1 MQPITEIGEMLI
13 TTKQKSYFL
22 KPSFKNIYH
31 LGNSREIVR
40 IYAELHGQE
49 IKDAAQKILTSK
61 SPAFQN
67 YALKKLNSP
76 IFGRKIL
83 ANAMNVIACCCD
95 DDTGPLIGYW
105 IAGKDGVKYRKGALS
120 IEQIILI
127 AKSLMEHGII
137 GRAKL
142 DLPPPSESKNNYSN
156 EFNIIE
162 YISLARTHFGM
173 TREEAENLTMTELQ
187 ELLKS
192 QMPKKKESL
201 FTEEEYNSIM
211 DEYEREK
218 AKAIGD

>member
-1 MQPITEIGEMLI
+1 MQPITEIGEMMI

-61 SPAFQN
+61 SPVFQN

-95 DDTGPLIGYW
+95 DDTDPLIGYW
-105 IAGKDGVKYRKGALS
+105 VAGKGGVKYRKGALS
-120 IEQIILI
+120 IEQIILL
-127 AKSLMEHGII
+127 AQSLMEHGII
-137 GRAKL
+137 G
-142 DLPPPSESKNNYSN
+142 
-156 EFNIIE
+156 
-162 YISLARTHFGM
+162 
-173 TREEAENLTMTELQ
+173 
-187 ELLKS
+187 
-192 QMPKKKESL
+192 
-201 FTEEEYNSIM
+201 
-211 DEYEREK
+211 
-218 AKAIGD
+218 